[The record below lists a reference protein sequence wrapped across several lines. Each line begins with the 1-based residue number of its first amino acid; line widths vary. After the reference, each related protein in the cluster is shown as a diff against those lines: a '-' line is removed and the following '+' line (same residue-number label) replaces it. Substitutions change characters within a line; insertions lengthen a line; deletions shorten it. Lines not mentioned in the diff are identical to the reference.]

1 MAPSDSEARLR
12 ARYEALAASGG
23 PAPATIS
30 DLVAAWL
37 AALLTAHPPRA
48 GQRSTTYTNGRDA
61 CRELLSLYGSSPPER
76 LTALS
81 LRAVREMQ
89 RERGL
94 ARRTINDRQARLR
107 RLLRWAADQGW
118 LPGDMA
124 EQTRIDGLRYGQARE
139 SPPRGAVPLD
149 HVARTLRDKRLN
161 RTVGAMVKAQLL
173 MGCRP
178 GEVCA
183 IRGEF
188 IDTSTDPWAI
198 ELPEHKMQRL
208 DRRRVLFAGPRA
220 QLILGGYMR
229 DGLLFTV
236 PERYRQRR
244 RRASDGRWTVDSYR
258 QAIWQACDRMGVP
271 RWSPQQLRRRAATDA
286 AIRAD
291 MQAAQEMLGHG
302 DLKTTELYISRGGE
316 HARKYAAEHG

>member
-23 PAPATIS
+23 PAPTTIRG
-30 DLVAAWL
+30 LVEAWL
-37 AALLTAHPPRA
+37 ASLLASHPPRA
-48 GQRSTTYTNGRDA
+48 GQRSTTFTNGRDA
-61 CRELLSLYGSSPPER
+61 CRELIALYGSTPPAE
-76 LTALS
+76 LTALC
-81 LRAVREMQ
+81 LRAAREMQ

-94 ARRTINDRQARLR
+94 ARRTINDRQARVR
-107 RLLRWAADQGW
+107 RMLRWAADQDW

-124 EQTRIDGLRYGQARE
+124 EQTRVDGLRYGQARE

-149 HVARTLRDKRLN
+149 HVARTVRDRRLN
-161 RTVGAMVKAQLL
+161 PTVGAMVKAQLL

-198 ELPEHKMQRL
+198 ELPEHKMRRL

-220 QLILGGYMR
+220 QLILTPYIR

-236 PERYRQRR
+236 PERYARR
-244 RRASDGRWTVDSYR
+244 RRQSNGGRWTVDSYR
-258 QAIWQACDRMGVP
+258 QAIWQACDRVKVP

-302 DLKTTELYISRGGE
+302 DLRTTEIYISRGGE
-316 HARKYAAEHG
+316 HARQYAAQHG

>member
-1 MAPSDSEARLR
+1 MGRG
-12 ARYEALAASGG
+12 AS
-23 PAPATIS
+23 
-30 DLVAAWL
+30 
-37 AALLTAHPPRA
+37 
-48 GQRSTTYTNGRDA
+48 GRDA
-61 CRELLSLYGSSPPER
+61 CRELTALYGSLPPGE
-76 LTALS
+76 LTALC

-94 ARRTINDRQARLR
+94 SRRTINDRQARLR

-118 LPGDMA
+118 LPADMA
-124 EQTRIDGLRYGQARE
+124 EKCRIDGLRYGQARE
-139 SPPRGAVPLD
+139 TPPRDAVPLD
-149 HVARTLRDKRLN
+149 HVARTLRDRRLN
-161 RTVGAMVKAQLL
+161 PVVGAMVKVQLL

-198 ELPEHKMQRL
+198 ELPEHKMRRL

-236 PERYRQRR
+236 PDLYRR
-244 RRASDGRWTVDSYR
+244 RRKSASDGRWTPDSYR
-258 QAIWQACDRMGVP
+258 QAIWQACDRMKVP

-291 MQAAQEMLGHG
+291 MQAAQELLGHA
-302 DLKTTELYISRGGE
+302 DLRTTEIYITRGGE
-316 HARKYAAEHG
+316 HARKYAADHG